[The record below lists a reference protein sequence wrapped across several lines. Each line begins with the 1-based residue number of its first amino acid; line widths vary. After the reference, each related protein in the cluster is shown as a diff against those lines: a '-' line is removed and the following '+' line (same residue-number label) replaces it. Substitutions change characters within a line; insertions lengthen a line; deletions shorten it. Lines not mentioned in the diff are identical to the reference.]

1 MAAGSKVLVR
11 SPASTA
17 NLGPGFDSLG
27 MALGLHAWIE
37 MGEADQTRITLHGD
51 ELEGVACDES
61 NLIYQVAQRVFAE
74 AGMRVPHL
82 EISMYSDIPLARGLG
97 SSAAAIVGGLVA
109 ANELIGRPL
118 GEDDLFQL
126 AARMEGHPDNVGASL
141 FGGMVVTGW
150 DGHRAERIRL
160 FPPSN
165 LEALVVIPEFRLPTE
180 TARQVL
186 PSEVPLR
193 DAVFNIGNSSLLV
206 AAFAS
211 GELAM
216 LRHAMKDALHQPYRA
231 KLIPGMERILREAV
245 DYGALGVALSG
256 AGPTLIAFLDLESPD
271 KERLERY
278 LIDTFREE
286 RIAARTMRL
295 RPDPE
300 GTQILTQPDRNST
313 FIVNVQRFKGEHRA

>member
-1 MAAGSKVLVR
+1 
-11 SPASTA
+11 
-17 NLGPGFDSLG
+17 
-27 MALGLHAWIE
+27 
-37 MGEADQTRITLHGD
+37 
-51 ELEGVACDES
+51 
-61 NLIYQVAQRVFAE
+61 
-74 AGMRVPHL
+74 
-82 EISMYSDIPLARGLG
+82 
-97 SSAAAIVGGLVA
+97 
-109 ANELIGRPL
+109 
-118 GEDDLFQL
+118 
-126 AARMEGHPDNVGASL
+126 MEGHPDNVGASL

-160 FPPSN
+160 SPPSN

>member
-1 MAAGSKVLVR
+1 
-11 SPASTA
+11 
-17 NLGPGFDSLG
+17 
-27 MALGLHAWIE
+27 
-37 MGEADQTRITLHGD
+37 
-51 ELEGVACDES
+51 
-61 NLIYQVAQRVFAE
+61 
-74 AGMRVPHL
+74 
-82 EISMYSDIPLARGLG
+82 
-97 SSAAAIVGGLVA
+97 
-109 ANELIGRPL
+109 
-118 GEDDLFQL
+118 
-126 AARMEGHPDNVGASL
+126 
-141 FGGMVVTGW
+141 
-150 DGHRAERIRL
+150 
-160 FPPSN
+160 
-165 LEALVVIPEFRLPTE
+165 
-180 TARQVL
+180 
-186 PSEVPLR
+186 
-193 DAVFNIGNSSLLV
+193 VFNIGNSSLLV